1 MDLNGDGHVD
11 LLSGSYSRMEQDMA
25 GLFQVLW
32 GKPGRKFGKAAVL
45 NGSDGEPLILSGS
58 GGGENA
64 DITKICTRAFAVDLD
79 ADGDLDLVSGNF
91 RGTFAW
97 FEGLGGGKFAAESK
111 WLEGVSGD
119 QRNEL
124 QVDAH
129 SDPFLIDWDGDG
141 DFDLLS
147 GSAQGGAFL
156 FPNEGTKSAPSFG
169 ARVTLLEPAGH
180 APGGGAFGDAHL
192 TGPGAS
198 TRVWADDIDGD
209 GKLDLLVGDSLTLQ
223 YPLEGNS
230 EAKTRELLAAWDA
243 EQAKLMEKMT
253 PRADGSLDEAAQEA
267 WQKHY
272 EKREAVVRE
281 EMTGFVWMLRRK

>member
-1 MDLNGDGHVD
+1 
-11 LLSGSYSRMEQDMA
+11 MA

-32 GKPGRKFGKAAVL
+32 GKPDRKFGKAKVL
-45 NGSDGEPLILSGS
+45 NGSDGEPLLLPS
-58 GGGENA
+58 GGGGGA
-64 DITKICTRAFAVDLD
+64 DVTKICTRAFAVDLD

-111 WLEGVSGD
+111 WIEGGSGLL
-119 QRNEL
+119 RNEL

-129 SDPFLIDWDGDG
+129 SDPFLVDWDGDG

-156 FPNEGTKSAPSFG
+156 FPNEGTKSAPRFG

-180 APGGGAFGDAHL
+180 APGGGGFGEAQL
-192 TGPGAS
+192 KGPGAS

-209 GKLDLLVGDSLTLQ
+209 GKLDLLVGDSVTLQ
-223 YPLEGNS
+223 FPLEGND
-230 EAKTRELLAAWDA
+230 EAKTRELLTAWDA
-243 EQAKLMEKMT
+243 EQAKLMEKMV

-272 EKREAVVRE
+272 ETRKDVVRE
-281 EMTGFVWMLRRK
+281 EMTGFVWLLRGK